1 MSFLKQLGLFSGK
14 VRSVFHP
21 FYQNIVLLYSLDQ
34 SRQPPFY
41 SIKTSNT
48 MKNLKYPVG
57 PFKRPET
64 ITENDL
70 EIWKNVIAQF
80 PAKLSSLV
88 DPLRKDQLLWPYRPG
103 GWTIQQV
110 VHHCADSHMNSFI
123 RFKLALTE
131 DSPTIKPYFENLWA
145 EMPDYLEAE
154 IQASLSI
161 LKGLHRRWSIL
172 LNHLSAEDLKKEFIH
187 PEHGRLFSLEVTL
200 ALYAWHCNHHLAHVE
215 QALRFKGDFGAESDT
230 HFV

>member
-1 MSFLKQLGLFSGK
+1 MLFCFCLTKVKEITIVRNNCSKNVLLKQLGLFSGK

-34 SRQPPFY
+34 SRQPLY

-103 GWTIQQV
+103 GWPYNRSSTIAPTVIWTASSVLNWPWPKTAPPSNLISKTYGQKCRITSKLKYRLP
-110 VHHCADSHMNSFI
+110 VHPQGFAPAVEHFTEPSQRWRSQEGIHPPGTRQAVFI
-123 RFKLALTE
+123 GSNACPLCLAL
-131 DSPTIKPYFENLWA
+131 
-145 EMPDYLEAE
+145 
-154 IQASLSI
+154 
-161 LKGLHRRWSIL
+161 
-172 LNHLSAEDLKKEFIH
+172 
-187 PEHGRLFSLEVTL
+187 
-200 ALYAWHCNHHLAHVE
+200 
-215 QALRFKGDFGAESDT
+215 
-230 HFV
+230 